1 VFLVALRSK
10 EFVGKAEG
18 IKSHELSVKSLIESL
33 KGTLSKLGTQK
44 SSIENRISYLYAELA
59 AAENDTDE
67 DGEPDY
73 GLIASIENQIDQA
86 NDELDDTEQEISDTS
101 DELEKAEREFEQ
113 VEEEKQQTLFEIQ
126 QRARTTSQNL
136 TSANSMYGAYAD
148 VGASLNQSFQASF
161 DALAQAAAILDGSVG
176 SAGGSSTGGSTNTHS
191 GSGVGI
197 GGAIGATAAIAGA
210 SHITSSGK
218 NSNFHSSQSSAVHH
232 SGGKLRFSNRA
243 NNGVAKGAIL
253 RSSQAP
259 IGKTNKS
266 NGTLT
271 GTQITQKALGTTQTE
286 HTGYANATST
296 FNKMGASAKKTMSE
310 QTSHNMSTGKS
321 AISGV
326 VQHSN
331 GRFTMNTPRTI
342 DEIRAQM
349 NEQQKAYLDKQI
361 AAGGGVVGQR
371 AHLQGTGK
379 EFYLTSSSEK
389 KASGN
394 FLTQEHPGVTAQH
407 RKENLQLPYGN
418 DASVIDKVRSVKA
431 AVVLTSQIIAQEEW
445 AKQSGYT
452 ARTGMKQV
460 FTPNLNMN
468 GAISDGIYEIVENI
482 ESGNPNANKVYAK
495 KIESETIE
503 KSSVVRES
511 FSEKLKNEYHSSI
524 NQKIAAANSVSE
536 LINTIKTEQL
546 ARNCYLGDLD
556 LPTAKAL
563 VQTIYSSIKESGL
576 QDIIGTMPV
585 IGTTSAVFGEIR
597 KSLEIEFQ
605 KLYQERY
612 PDKPISVFSEDI
624 QYQVN
629 DYMSTKF
636 GISDNTLA
644 ISVSFD
650 AQEDFDISKEK
661 ILQGGNVTAAVGDN
675 TVSKSFNGILLNATD
690 STSLKELKVK
700 LVQEEADGYSPKEC
714 NTFQYLAI
722 HELVHQAD
730 HILKV
735 SSDPEI
741 IKYYN
746 KFSDYGIEKKKE
758 LLCLYG
764 ADNINDFVAEA
775 YAEAICSAHPRKIAL
790 YIKQKFDTAAANYR
804 KTSSDYVQE
813 KER

>member
-1 VFLVALRSK
+1 MALRSK

-44 SSIENRISYLYAELA
+44 SSIENKISYLYAELA

-73 GLIASIENQIDQA
+73 SLIASIENQIDQA
-86 NDELDDTEQEISDTS
+86 NDELDDTEQEISDTT
-101 DELEKAEREFEQ
+101 DELQKAEKEFEQ

-136 TSANSMYGAYAD
+136 SSANSMYGAYAD

-176 SAGGSSTGGSTNTHS
+176 SAGSSSTGGSTNTHS
-191 GSGVGI
+191 GNGVGI
-197 GGAIGATAAIAGA
+197 GGAVGATAAIAGA
-210 SHITSSGK
+210 SHIASSGK
-218 NSNFHSSQSSAVHH
+218 GSNFHSSQSSAVHY
-232 SGGKLRFSNRA
+232 SGGKLRSFNRA
-243 NNGVAKGAIL
+243 NNGVAKGATFH
-253 RSSQAP
+253 SSQAP
-259 IGKTNKS
+259 LGKTNKS

-271 GTQITQKALGTTQTE
+271 GTQISQKVLRTTQTE
-286 HTGYANATST
+286 HTGSTNATST
-296 FNKMGASAKKTMSE
+296 FNKIGVTAKKTTSE

-331 GRFTMNTPRTI
+331 GRFTMNTPRTM
-342 DEIRAQM
+342 DEMRAQM
-349 NEQQKAYLDKQI
+349 NEHQKAFFDSRI
-361 AAGGGVVGQR
+361 AAGIGQK
-371 AHLQGTGK
+371 AHLQGIGK
-379 EFYLTSSSEK
+379 EFYLTSSSEE

-394 FLTQEHPGVTAQH
+394 FLTQDHPGVTAEQ
-407 RKENLQLPYGN
+407 RKENLQLPSNN
-418 DASVIDKVRSVKA
+418 DASVIDKVRSIKA
-431 AVVLTSQIIAQEEW
+431 AVVLTSQVAAQEEW

-460 FTPNLNMN
+460 FTPNLNTD
-468 GAISDGIYEIVENI
+468 GAIANGIYEIIENI
-482 ESGNPNANKVYAK
+482 ESGNPNENKVYAK
-495 KIESETIE
+495 KIESESIE
-503 KSSVVRES
+503 KSAVVRES

-612 PDKPISVFSEDI
+612 PDKPVSAFNEDI

-650 AQEDFDISKEK
+650 AQTDFDVSKEK

-690 STSLKELKVK
+690 STSLKELKLK

-746 KFSDYGIEKKKE
+746 KFADYGIEKQKE
-758 LLCLYG
+758 LLCIYG

-775 YAEAICSAHPRKIAL
+775 YAEAICSKHPRKIAL

-804 KTSSDYVQE
+804 KMSDDYVQE

>member
-1 VFLVALRSK
+1 MFLVALRSK

-18 IKSHELSVKSLIESL
+18 IKSHELSVKSLMESL
-33 KGTLSKLGTQK
+33 KGTLSKLGNQK
-44 SSIENRISYLYAELA
+44 SSIESRISSLYAELA

-86 NDELDDTEQEISDTS
+86 NDELDDTEREISETS
-101 DELEKAEREFEQ
+101 GELEKAEREFEQ

-136 TSANSMYGAYAD
+136 SSASSMYGAYAD
-148 VGASLNQSFQASF
+148 VGASLNRSFQASF

-176 SAGGSSTGGSTNTHS
+176 STGGSASAGGTTNTHS
-191 GSGVGI
+191 GNGVGI

-210 SHITSSGK
+210 SHIASNGKSSD
-218 NSNFHSSQSSAVHH
+218 FHSGQSSAIHH
-232 SGGKLRFSNRA
+232 SGGKLRSFNR
-243 NNGVAKGAIL
+243 VTKGTTFC
-253 RSSQAP
+253 SSQVSL
-259 IGKTNKS
+259 GKTNRS

-271 GTQITQKALGTTQTE
+271 GTQIFSKALGTIQTE
-286 HTGYANATST
+286 HTGSANATST
-296 FNKMGASAKKTMSE
+296 FNKKGTAVKKTTSE
-310 QTSHNMSTGKS
+310 QISHNISTGKN

-331 GRFTMNTPRTI
+331 SRFTMNTPRTI
-342 DEIRAQM
+342 DKMRAQM
-349 NEQQKAYLDKQI
+349 NEQQKAYFDKQI

-371 AHLQGTGK
+371 AHLQGEGK

-407 RKENLQLPYGN
+407 RKENLQLSYGN

-431 AVVLTSQIIAQEEW
+431 AVVLTSQIAAQEEW

-460 FTPNLNMN
+460 FTPNLNTN
-468 GAISDGIYEIVENI
+468 GAIADGIYEIVENI
-482 ESGNPNANKVYAK
+482 EIGNPNENKVYTK
-495 KIESETIE
+495 KIESESIE
-503 KSSVVRES
+503 KSSVIRES
-511 FSEKLKNEYHSSI
+511 FSEKLKNEYHASI
-524 NQKIAAANSVSE
+524 NQKIAAADSVSE

-585 IGTTSAVFGEIR
+585 IGTTSAVFSEIR

-612 PDKPISVFSEDI
+612 PDKPISAFNEDI

-629 DYMSTKF
+629 DYMSAKF

-650 AQEDFDISKEK
+650 AQKDFDASKEK

-700 LVQEEADGYSPKEC
+700 LIQEEADGYSPKEC

-730 HILKV
+730 HILNISK
-735 SSDPEI
+735 DPDI
-741 IKYYN
+741 INYYD
-746 KFSDYGIEKKKE
+746 KFSKCEIEKQKE

-775 YAEAICSAHPRKIAL
+775 YAEAICSTHPRKIAL
-790 YIKQKFDTAAANYR
+790 YIKQKFDAAAKNYR
-804 KTSSDYVQE
+804 KKNDDYIR
-813 KER
+813 ERER

>member
-1 VFLVALRSK
+1 MFLVALRSR

-18 IKSHELSVKSLIESL
+18 IKSHELSVKSLMESL

-101 DELEKAEREFEQ
+101 DELEKAEKEFEQ

-126 QRARTTSQNL
+126 QRARATSQNL
-136 TSANSMYGAYAD
+136 SSANSMYGAYAD

-176 SAGGSSTGGSTNTHS
+176 SSGGSSAGASTNTHS
-191 GSGVGI
+191 GNGVGI

-210 SHITSSGK
+210 SYIASSGK
-218 NSNFHSSQSSAVHH
+218 NSNFHSGQSSAVHH
-232 SGGKLRFSNRA
+232 SGGKLRLLGNA
-243 NNGVAKGAIL
+243 NNRVSKGATF
-253 RSSQAP
+253 RSTQAP
-259 IGKTNKS
+259 IGKTNRS

-271 GTQITQKALGTTQTE
+271 GAIITPKTLGTTQTE
-286 HTGYANATST
+286 HTGSANTTST
-296 FNKMGASAKKTMSE
+296 FKKTGVAAKKTTSE

-331 GRFTMNTPRTI
+331 GRFTMNTPRTM
-342 DEIRAQM
+342 DEMRAQM
-349 NEQQKAYLDKQI
+349 NEHQKAFFDSRI
-361 AAGGGVVGQR
+361 AAGIGQK
-371 AHLQGTGK
+371 AHLQGAGK
-379 EFYLTSSSEK
+379 EFYLTSSSEE

-394 FLTQEHPGVTAQH
+394 FLTHEHPGVTAQQ
-407 RKENLQLPYGN
+407 RKENLQLPRNN
-418 DASVIDKVRSVKA
+418 DASVIDKVRSIKA
-431 AVVLTSQIIAQEEW
+431 AVVLTSQVAAQEEW

-468 GAISDGIYEIVENI
+468 GAIADGIYEIVENI
-482 ESGNPNANKVYAK
+482 ESGNPNENKVYAK
-495 KIESETIE
+495 KIESESIGN
-503 KSSVVRES
+503 SSVIRES

-536 LINTIKTEQL
+536 LMNTIKTEQI

-612 PDKPISVFSEDI
+612 PDKPLSAFNEDI

-629 DYMSTKF
+629 DYMSTEF

-650 AQEDFDISKEK
+650 AQKDFDVSKEK
-661 ILQGGNVTAAVGDN
+661 ILQGENVTAAVGDN

-790 YIKQKFDTAAANYR
+790 YIKQKFDAAAENYR
-804 KTSSDYVQE
+804 KTSNDYVQE

>member
-1 VFLVALRSK
+1 MFLVALRSK

-101 DELEKAEREFEQ
+101 GELEKAEKEFEQ

-136 TSANSMYGAYAD
+136 SSANSMYGAYAD

-176 SAGGSSTGGSTNTHS
+176 SSGGSSAGSSTNTHS
-191 GSGVGI
+191 GNGVGI

-210 SHITSSGK
+210 SHIASSGK
-218 NSNFHSSQSSAVHH
+218 SSDFHSGQSSAVHH
-232 SGGKLRFSNRA
+232 SGGKLRPFSRG
-243 NNGVAKGAIL
+243 NNGVSKGATF

-259 IGKTNKS
+259 IGKNKS

-271 GTQITQKALGTTQTE
+271 GTVTSPKTLGTTQTE
-286 HTGYANATST
+286 HTGSANATST
-296 FNKMGASAKKTMSE
+296 FKKTGTGAKKTTSE

-331 GRFTMNTPRTI
+331 GHFTMNTPRTM
-342 DEIRAQM
+342 DEMRAQM
-349 NEQQKAYLDKQI
+349 NEHQKAFFNDRI
-361 AAGGGVVGQR
+361 AAGIGQK
-371 AHLQGTGK
+371 AHLQGAGK
-379 EFYLTSSSEK
+379 EFYLTSSSEE

-394 FLTQEHPGVTAQH
+394 FLTQEHPGVTAQQ
-407 RKENLQLPYGN
+407 RKENLQLPRNN
-418 DASVIDKVRSVKA
+418 DASVIDKVRSIKTA
-431 AVVLTSQIIAQEEW
+431 IVLTSQVAAQEEW

-460 FTPNLNMN
+460 FTPNLNTN
-468 GAISDGIYEIVENI
+468 GAIADGIYEIVENI
-482 ESGNPNANKVYAK
+482 ENGNPNKNKVYAK
-495 KIESETIE
+495 KIESELIE
-503 KSSVVRES
+503 KSSAVRES
-511 FSEKLKNEYHSSI
+511 FSEKLKNEHHSSI

-585 IGTTSAVFGEIR
+585 IGTTSAVVGEIR

-612 PDKPISVFSEDI
+612 PDRPISEFNEDI

-650 AQEDFDISKEK
+650 AQKDFDVSKEK

-675 TVSKSFNGILLNATD
+675 TVSRSFNGILLNATD
-690 STSLKELKVK
+690 RSSLKELKIK
-700 LVQEEADGYSPKEC
+700 LIQEEADGYSPKEC

-741 IKYYN
+741 IKCYN
-746 KFSDYGIEKKKE
+746 KFSDYDIEKKKE

-804 KTSSDYVQE
+804 KTNDDYVQE

>member
-1 VFLVALRSK
+1 MALRSK

-18 IKSHELSVKSLIESL
+18 IKSHELSVKSLMESL
-33 KGTLSKLGTQK
+33 KGTLSKLGNQK
-44 SSIENRISYLYAELA
+44 SSIESRISSLYAELA

-86 NDELDDTEQEISDTS
+86 NDELDDTEQEISETS
-101 DELEKAEREFEQ
+101 GELEKAEREFEQ

-136 TSANSMYGAYAD
+136 SSANSMYGAYAD
-148 VGASLNQSFQASF
+148 VGASLNRSFQASF

-176 SAGGSSTGGSTNTHS
+176 STGGSASAGGTTNTHS
-191 GSGVGI
+191 GNGVGI

-210 SHITSSGK
+210 SHIASSGK
-218 NSNFHSSQSSAVHH
+218 SSNFHSSQSSAVHH
-232 SGGKLRFSNRA
+232 SGGKLRSFNRV
-243 NNGVAKGAIL
+243 NNGVAKGATF
-253 RSSQAP
+253 RSSQVP
-259 IGKTNKS
+259 LGKTNKS

-271 GTQITQKALGTTQTE
+271 GTQISSKALGTTQTE
-286 HTGYANATST
+286 HTGSANATST
-296 FNKMGASAKKTMSE
+296 FNKMGSSTKKTTSE

-326 VQHSN
+326 VQPSN
-331 GRFTMNTPRTI
+331 GHFSMNTPRTI

-349 NEQQKAYLDKQI
+349 NEQQKAYFDKQI
-361 AAGGGVVGQR
+361 SAGGGVSGQR
-371 AHLQGTGK
+371 THLQGAGK

-394 FLTQEHPGVTAQH
+394 FLTQNHPGVTAQQ

-431 AVVLTSQIIAQEEW
+431 AVVLTSQIAAQEEW

-460 FTPNLNMN
+460 FTPNLNTN
-468 GAISDGIYEIVENI
+468 GAIADGIYEIVENI
-482 ESGNPNANKVYAK
+482 ESGNPTENKVYAK
-495 KIESETIE
+495 KIESESIE

-612 PDKPISVFSEDI
+612 PNKPISAFNEDI

-650 AQEDFDISKEK
+650 AQKDFDASKEK

-690 STSLKELKVK
+690 STSLKELKAK

-741 IKYYN
+741 IEYYN
-746 KFSDYGIEKKKE
+746 KFTECEIEKQKE

-804 KTSSDYVQE
+804 KMSDDYVQE

>member
-1 VFLVALRSK
+1 MVALRSK

-18 IKSHELSVKSLIESL
+18 IKSHELSVQSLIESL
-33 KGTLSKLGTQK
+33 KGTLSKLGNQK
-44 SSIENRISYLYAELA
+44 SSIESRISALYAELA

-67 DGEPDY
+67 DGKPDY
-73 GLIASIENQIDQA
+73 SLIASIENRIDQA
-86 NDELDDTEQEISDTS
+86 NDELDDTEQEISETS
-101 DELEKAEREFEQ
+101 GELEKAEREFEQ

-136 TSANSMYGAYAD
+136 LSANSMYGAYAD
-148 VGASLNQSFQASF
+148 VGVSLNRSFQASF

-176 SAGGSSTGGSTNTHS
+176 SAGGSASTGGATNTHS
-191 GSGVGI
+191 VSGVGI
-197 GGAIGATAAIAGA
+197 GGAIGATTAIAGA
-210 SHITSSGK
+210 SHIVSSGK
-218 NSNFHSSQSSAVHH
+218 SSNFHSSQLSAVHH
-232 SGGKLRFSNRA
+232 SGGKLRSFNRV
-243 NNGVAKGAIL
+243 NNEAAKGVTF
-253 RSSQAP
+253 RSTQVP
-259 IGKTNKS
+259 LGKTNKS
-266 NGTLT
+266 TSTLT
-271 GTQITQKALGTTQTE
+271 KTQISSKALGTTQTE
-286 HTGYANATST
+286 HTGSAYATST
-296 FNKMGASAKKTMSE
+296 FNKMGSSTKKTTSE
-310 QTSHNMSTGKS
+310 QISHNMSTGKS

-326 VQHSN
+326 IQPSN
-331 GRFTMNTPRTI
+331 GHFSMNTLRTM

-349 NEQQKAYLDKQI
+349 NEQQKAYFDKQI
-361 AAGGGVVGQR
+361 SAGGGVSGQR
-371 AHLQGTGK
+371 ARLQGAGK

-394 FLTQEHPGVTAQH
+394 FLTQNHPGVTAQQ

-431 AVVLTSQIIAQEEW
+431 AVVLTSQIAAQEEW
-445 AKQSGYT
+445 AEQSGYT

-460 FTPNLNMN
+460 FTPNLNTN
-468 GAISDGIYEIVENI
+468 GAIADEIYEIVENI
-482 ESGNPNANKVYAK
+482 ESGNPNENKVYAK
-495 KIESETIE
+495 KIESESIE
-503 KSSVVRES
+503 KSPVVRES

-536 LINTIKTEQL
+536 LMNIIKTEQL

-612 PDKPISVFSEDI
+612 PNEPISAFNEDI

-650 AQEDFDISKEK
+650 AQKDFDAREEK

-690 STSLKELKVK
+690 ITSLKKLKTK
-700 LVQEEADGYSPKEC
+700 LIQGEADGYSPKEC
-714 NTFQYLAI
+714 STFQYLAI

-730 HILKV
+730 HILKL

-746 KFSDYGIEKKKE
+746 KFSECEIEKQKE

-764 ADNINDFVAEA
+764 ADNINEFVAEA

-804 KTSSDYVQE
+804 KLSDDYVQE